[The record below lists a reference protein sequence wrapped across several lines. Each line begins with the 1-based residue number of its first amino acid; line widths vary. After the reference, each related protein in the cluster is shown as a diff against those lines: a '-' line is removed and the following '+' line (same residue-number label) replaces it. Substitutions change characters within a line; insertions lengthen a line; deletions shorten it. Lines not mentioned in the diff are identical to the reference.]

1 MPSLR
6 TLLVG
11 GAAALL
17 AGWGITTALQVHH
30 QHQGTQ
36 AEQISHQ
43 QDQEAQS
50 HAQAARAIPQHAA
63 ALAAAQ
69 ARADAAEAKANAAK
83 AQSGRLLKERA
94 ALLARLAAQA
104 PAPPDLR
111 DQVIAK
117 DKEVISAQVAQID
130 GLQGQ
135 VSALEGQVGQ
145 LKLAFSDEQA
155 RSAQW
160 QAAFQHEQQARLAQ
174 EVATRAWKDAVRESR
189 WMGRFEGFVTG
200 AAVGY
205 AGGKL

>member
-6 TLLVG
+6 NLLIVAG
-11 GAAALL
+11 AALL

-36 AEQISHQ
+36 AEQVSQQ
-43 QDQEAQS
+43 QDQQAQA
-50 HAQAARAIPQHAA
+50 HAQAAQAIPHHAA

-69 ARADAAEAKANAAK
+69 ARADVAEAQAKAAE

-130 GLQGQ
+130 GLHGQ
-135 VSALEGQVGQ
+135 VVALEGQVGQ

-160 QAAFQHEQQARLAQ
+160 QAAYQHEQSARLAQ
-174 EVATRAWKDAVRESR
+174 EAATRAWKDAVRESR
-189 WMGRFEGFVTG
+189 WRGRIEGF
-200 AAVGY
+200 AAGVALGY